1 MATFNGTPI
10 PLGQVQTSYSDQ
22 MATALEG
29 QLVSESDINM
39 TDSVLVSSAANIVC
53 GRGVIQTITTTGTRA
68 GVNDTQISLPTI
80 SSAATDFAGIVVRP
94 KSAFSSGSNVAEI
107 RSGFGAMILDPKR
120 VGGRIW
126 VKCYKG
132 ASSGG
137 TVYWRVGNSVVG
149 DPTPVGAF
157 SGAAIS
163 GTYTGALASGTL
175 LFNANPADGDTVT
188 INCGSSVQY
197 RFKTT
202 IAAQND
208 IKLDTTLALTIGHF
222 VTALDQTGVSGTGAT
237 ADYYTGTAGLV
248 NAAGVVT
255 SAGLVTITALAV
267 GTTANSYTLAVSNAS
282 ATTGVTKSAATL
294 LGGVAASVATDT
306 VALTNAIWKTT
317 ATDGQIA
324 KLQIGQ

>member
-1 MATFNGTPI
+1 MSTFNGTPI

-22 MATALEG
+22 MASAVAG

-39 TDSVLVSSAANIVC
+39 TDSVLVSTASSISC
-53 GRGVIQTITTTGTRA
+53 GLGVIQTITTTGPRA
-68 GVNDTQISLPTI
+68 GVNDTQISLPAGTNV
-80 SSAATDFAGIVVRP
+80 AADFAGIVVRP

-132 ASSGG
+132 ASAGG
-137 TVYWRVGNSVVG
+137 TVYWRVGNAVVG

-163 GTYTGALASGTL
+163 GTYTGAYASDTL
-175 LFNANPADGDTVT
+175 TFNALPADGDTVT
-188 INCGSSVQY
+188 INCGSSQLY

-202 IAAQND
+202 MAQAND
-208 IKLDTTLALTIGHF
+208 IKLETTLAATLAHF
-222 VTALDQTGVSGTGAT
+222 VTALDQTGVAGT
-237 ADYYTGTAGLV
+237 DYYAGTAGIV
-248 NAAGVVT
+248 NAAGVLT
-255 SAGLVTITALAV
+255 SSNVVTITALSV
-267 GTTANSYTLAVSNAS
+267 GTTANTYTIAVSNAS
-282 ATTGVTKSAATL
+282 ATTGITRSSATL
-294 LGGVAASVATDT
+294 LGGVAASIQTDT

>member
-10 PLGQVQTSYSDQ
+10 PLGQIQTSYSDQ
-22 MATALEG
+22 MATAFAG
-29 QLVSESDINM
+29 QLFSESDVDL
-39 TDSVLVSSAANIVC
+39 TDSVLVSSAGSIAC
-53 GRGVIQTITTTGTRA
+53 GLGVISTITSTGTRA
-68 GVNDTQISLPTI
+68 GINDTQISLPTGTNI
-80 SSAATDFAGIVVRP
+80 AADFAGVVVRS
-94 KSAFSSGSNVAEI
+94 KSAFSSGSMIAEVKA
-107 RSGFGAMILDPKR
+107 SYGAMILDPKR

-149 DPTPVGAF
+149 DPTPVGGF

-163 GTYTGALASGTL
+163 GTYTGANATGTL

-188 INCGSSVQY
+188 INCGSSQVY

-202 IAAQND
+202 IALMND
-208 IKLDTTLALTIGHF
+208 VKLDTTLALTLGHF
-222 VTALDQTGVSGTGAT
+222 VTALDQTGVAGTTSA

-248 NAAGVVT
+248 NAAGVIT
-255 SAGLVTITALAV
+255 SSGLVTITALAV
-267 GTTANSYTLAVSNAS
+267 GTAANAYTLAVSNAS